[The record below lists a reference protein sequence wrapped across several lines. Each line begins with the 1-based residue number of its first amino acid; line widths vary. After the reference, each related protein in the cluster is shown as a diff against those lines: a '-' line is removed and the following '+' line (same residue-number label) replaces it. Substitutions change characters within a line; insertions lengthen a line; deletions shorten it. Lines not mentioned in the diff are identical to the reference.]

1 MFTREDYR
9 NYLQELENII
19 KKSVVI
25 YTDLINIID
34 ERSIR
39 NRLHAMAKESMEG
52 FRFRSKSAVKITLST
67 KIAASLGNAILK

>member
-1 MFTREDYR
+1 MFTKEDYK

-19 KKSVVI
+19 KKSIVI
-25 YTDLINIID
+25 YTDLINIVD

-52 FRFRSKSAVKITLST
+52 FRFISEQKRKF
-67 KIAASLGNAILK
+67 N